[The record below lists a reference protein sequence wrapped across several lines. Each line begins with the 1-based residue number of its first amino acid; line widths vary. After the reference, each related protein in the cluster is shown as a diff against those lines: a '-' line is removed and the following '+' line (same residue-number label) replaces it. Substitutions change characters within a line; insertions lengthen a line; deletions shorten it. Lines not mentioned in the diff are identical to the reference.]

1 MDFSVDS
8 LDDLIAEAVNA
19 SMDASKSEVI
29 VVTHTETTVVV
40 VERLGEAVS
49 VTQQHEQTTEMTVA
63 LASE

>member
-49 VTQQHEQTTEMTVA
+49 ITMQQDASYEMTVA
-63 LASE
+63 AVAP